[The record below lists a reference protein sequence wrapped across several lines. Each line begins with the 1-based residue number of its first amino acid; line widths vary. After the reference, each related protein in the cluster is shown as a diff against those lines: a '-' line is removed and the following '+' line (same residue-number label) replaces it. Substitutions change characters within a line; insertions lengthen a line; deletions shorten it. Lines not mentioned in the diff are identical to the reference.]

1 MGLRDTLMT
10 LLGKIDKNTMIQEK
24 ALDAAWLRN
33 EVISHNLANVDTPEY
48 KRKDV
53 EFEKYL
59 RYALSAGHD
68 DAIFRMRHNFRFTS
82 PPTLDSVRA
91 GVIREYETTS
101 MRIDGNNV
109 DIDNEMALLA
119 KNTIK
124 YNVVTQNI
132 NGKFNKIKHAITE
145 GRR

>member
-1 MGLRDTLMT
+1 MS
-10 LLGKIDKNTMIQEK
+10 LLDKIDRNVQFQEK

-33 EVISHNLANVDTPEY
+33 EVLSHNLANVDTPGY

-53 EFEKYL
+53 DFDRYL
-59 RYALSAGHD
+59 KYALDQGID
-68 DAIFRMRHNFRFTS
+68 DDLIFRRRHNFRFTKK
-82 PPTLDSVRA
+82 PTLDSAVPN
-91 GVIREYETTS
+91 VIEEFRTTS

-109 DIDNEMALLA
+109 DIDNEMARLA

-124 YNVVTQNI
+124 FNVVTQNI
-132 NGKFNKIKHAITE
+132 NGKFSKIRHAITE